1 MISKIKNAPP
11 NSLVLISDSD
21 GGVPPRPAR
30 GAWIL
35 STPSCI
41 SVGCMTFAD
50 GETEFILGAAKD
62 VASADPLRFDGELET
77 PHRTVIVSTVE
88 DNVILKAQVPT
99 VRTRVRVWTNRP
111 THPDKVVIGL
121 G

>member
-1 MISKIKNAPP
+1 MISKIKIAPP
-11 NSLVLISDSD
+11 NSLVFISDSN
-21 GGVPPRPAR
+21 GGVPPRPVR

-41 SVGCMTFAD
+41 SVGCLTFAD
-50 GETEFILGAAKD
+50 GETEFTLGPSEA
-62 VASADPLRFDGELET
+62 VIGADPLRFDGELET

-88 DNVILKAQVPT
+88 DKTILKAQVPT
-99 VRTRVRVWTNRP
+99 TKTRVRIWTNRP
-111 THPDKVVIGL
+111 THPDKVTIGL